1 MDRVWAVTFKEFG
14 GAEEI
19 VHDGER
25 HLLFADTA
33 EGYSS
38 ALGAFT
44 AVVRDRIGKG
54 NAVFSYPGDIGADA
68 RAHIVVQDSERLEHA
83 DCCGYDGDTIELRP
97 YDVLA
102 G

>member
-1 MDRVWAVTFKEFG
+1 MKIWAVTFTELG

-19 VHDGER
+19 VHDGDR
-25 HLLFADTA
+25 HLLFEDTA

-44 AVVRDRIGKG
+44 AVVRDRIGAG
-54 NAVFSYPGDIGADA
+54 RAVFSYPGEHGTDA
-68 RAHIVVQDSERLEHA
+68 RAHIVVRDSERVEHE